1 MYKWYNTIP
10 LTIFFLTVAVFFS
23 PFLLFGRIP
32 IPADTIVGMYHPW
45 RDILWYGFVSGVPYK
60 NPLITDPV
68 RQQYVWRQLAIEQ
81 IKQGQLP
88 LWNPYSFSGTPLL
101 ANFQSAPFY
110 PLNVLFFIL
119 PFPIAWGIGVMLQPF
134 LAGIFLYVY
143 LRYFVVNRYAA
154 VMGAIIFAF
163 SGFSIAWMEWN
174 TVIHTILWLPLIL
187 LAKEHL
193 IRRFRWSWAAVL
205 ILAESSAIFAG
216 HLQVVFYTVIFSTVY
231 LFARIIQLSMKEKT
245 LNTTINNTLRRLLPF
260 IYTGLIVAS
269 ITAIQ
274 WIPTFQFIQ
283 HSARDVD
290 GGSWEKAGWF
300 IPWQH
305 LMQFIAPDFFGNPT
319 TNNYWGQ
326 WNYGEF
332 IGYIGIL
339 PLLLVLYA
347 LFFRKDKKTYAFG
360 AVFIGCLLLAL
371 PTPIAKLPYQW
382 NIPFLATSQPTR
394 LLSLICFCLS
404 ILAALGLDDWIRRGT
419 AKKILI
425 SSLILLGGLTVGWL
439 FAILPQAFSLQVSP
453 ANLLVM
459 KKNLILPTI
468 LTGFSFFILT
478 LQLPRRRKGTAGF
491 FSKELFVAVVLLIA
505 AADLLR
511 FGWKFTP
518 FSPSEWIYPKTKIV
532 QYIKDNQGYQRTMTT
547 DRRILPPNMSAAY
560 GIYDIAGYDPL
571 YLLSYNQLV
580 GAWTRNA
587 PNIAP
592 SAFNRILTPDNPE
605 SFFADL
611 LGVKYVVSFG
621 EHPSKK
627 LKFIMNEGQT
637 YLYEN
642 PDALPRAFFVLTTEK
657 MDTMDDEMGLLFHNS
672 HALRY
677 IAVSTEVIPKGASNL
692 SADDMVTIV
701 SNNSNRMIIETISEA
716 DHLLVVTDPYYPTWK
731 ASIDGKRVPLY
742 EVDFMFRGVMVPQ
755 GEHTVEFKNYL
766 L

>member
-1 MYKWYNTIP
+1 MHAAFP
-10 LTIFFLTVAVFFS
+10 LGIFFLTVAIFFF
-23 PFLLFGRIP
+23 PFLLFGKIP

-45 RDILWYGFVSGVPYK
+45 RDVVWDGFTSGVPYK

-101 ANFQSAPFY
+101 ANFQSAVFY
-110 PLNVLFFIL
+110 PLNALFFLL
-119 PFPIAWGIGVMLQPF
+119 PFSIAWGIGVMMQP
-134 LAGIFLYVY
+134 LMAGFFLYLY
-143 LRYFVVNRYAA
+143 LRYFTVNRYASA
-154 VMGAIIFAF
+154 LGALSFAF

-174 TVIHTILWLPLIL
+174 TIIHTILWLPLIL

-245 LNTTINNTLRRLLPF
+245 LHATLKNTLERLLPF
-260 IYTGLIVAS
+260 LCTGLIVAS

-274 WIPTFQFIQ
+274 WMPAFQFIQ

-290 GGSWEKAGWF
+290 GGVWTKEGWF

-305 LMQFIAPDFFGNPT
+305 LIQFIAPDFFGNPA

-339 PLLLVLYA
+339 PLIFALYA
-347 LFFRKDKKTYAFG
+347 LFFRRDKKTYAFG

-394 LLSLICFCLS
+394 LLSLICFSLS
-404 ILAALGLDDWIRRGT
+404 MLGALGLDEWMKRGNT
-419 AKKILI
+419 RKTLI
-425 SSLILLGGLTVGWL
+425 SSLILLGGLTAGWL
-439 FAILPQAFSLQVSP
+439 FALLPHTFFLNVTP
-453 ANLLVM
+453 ENVLVM
-459 KKNLILPTI
+459 KKNLILPTVLI
-468 LTGFSFFILT
+468 GLGVFILT
-478 LQLPRRRKGTAGF
+478 VQLRTGRKRTAGF
-491 FSKELFVAVVLLIA
+491 FRKELFVAVVLFIT

-511 FGWKFTP
+511 FGRKFTP
-518 FSPSEWIYPKTKIV
+518 FSPAEWIYPKTEIV

-547 DRRILPPNMSAAY
+547 DRRIFPPNMSAAY
-560 GIYDIAGYDPL
+560 GIYDVSGYDPL
-571 YLLSYNQLV
+571 YLFSYNQLV

-587 PNIAP
+587 PDIAP
-592 SAFNRILTPDNPE
+592 SAFNRILTPDTPD

-627 LKFIMNEGQT
+627 LKLIMTEGQT

-642 PDALPRAFFVLTTEK
+642 PDIFPKAFFVGEIRRAGNKQKEMEMIYALGTSLKTVAVTIESLTAPSLPLG
-657 MDTMDDEMGLLFHNS
+657 DDESAQLLE
-672 HALRY
+672 Y
-677 IAVSTEVIPKGASNL
+677 T
-692 SADDMVTIV
+692 ADTI
-701 SNNSNRMIIETISEA
+701 SIETA
-716 DHLLVVTDPYYPTWK
+716 TTVDRLLVLTDPWYPTWK
-731 ASIDGKRVPLY
+731 AYVDGKETPTHQVN
-742 EVDFMFRGVMVPQ
+742 FMFRGVMVPQ
-755 GEHTVEFKNYL
+755 GNHTVEFRTHWL
-766 L
+766 